1 LLSTEKRK
9 EGFRLISN
17 RAGAFQNE
25 GQYKV
30 FVPKD
35 LPPDPPIKYDSE
47 LVSLSGAARQALGQL
62 DGLTRII
69 RNPNHFIAMYI
80 KKEALLSSQ
89 IEGTQASLI
98 DVLVSEKDSREI
110 RRHDI
115 REVINYSNA
124 LRYGLQR
131 VKELPFSLRLLREI
145 HGMLLEDVRGGNR
158 NPGEFRVSQN
168 WIGPHSSTPKT
179 ADFVPPSVHHMT
191 RALENLEFYYH
202 EGKEPPLIKCGL
214 LHAQFETIHPFLD
227 GNGRIGRLL
236 ISFFLRDKEVLDRP
250 LLYLSYYF
258 KKYRLEYYDRL
269 MAIRTDGDW
278 EGWLAFFLTGIV
290 EVSKQ
295 ATETAAALVE
305 LAEMDRAKI
314 MERTRTNNA
323 VLLHEILLESPVINT
338 ADVEGKLGVT
348 HPTARSLV
356 NTLVSIGVLEEI
368 TGQERYRKW
377 KYSRVIEI
385 LAEGT
390 TVGT

>member
-1 LLSTEKRK
+1 
-9 EGFRLISN
+9 
-17 RAGAFQNE
+17 
-25 GQYKV
+25 
-30 FVPKD
+30 
-35 LPPDPPIKYDSE
+35 
-47 LVSLSGAARQALGQL
+47 
-62 DGLTRII
+62 
-69 RNPNHFIAMYI
+69 
-80 KKEALLSSQ
+80 
-89 IEGTQASLI
+89 
-98 DVLVSEKDSREI
+98 
-110 RRHDI
+110 
-115 REVINYSNA
+115 
-124 LRYGLQR
+124 
-131 VKELPFSLRLLREI
+131 
-145 HGMLLEDVRGGNR
+145 
-158 NPGEFRVSQN
+158 
-168 WIGPHSSTPKT
+168 
-179 ADFVPPSVHHMT
+179 
-191 RALENLEFYYH
+191 
-202 EGKEPPLIKCGL
+202 LIKCGL